1 MFFISVGKMLKL
13 KNFFVVA
20 ALMASICVSLANG
33 SNLTNSEIAAVLLII
48 GGPTLESNN
57 DSDGDGIPDSDDLFP
72 ENPKETKDSDRD
84 GVGDNSDVFPYDSTK
99 SNAVIINFAEASV
112 SSIVLNTDAVSLG
125 ATSRRRGGSKI
136 GQEAVNNNII
146 GFDDNGNE
154 IEDAVESSQI
164 LFVAESVLT
173 PDGQYLYLFTSPHM
187 QRALALPP
195 EVCSLY
201 RVALSTEAVD
211 CLIAAAGDIQPKIL
225 NSRAI
230 YSASRKG
237 IDLRADGAAVLYGL
251 NYERELPDGIAGGT
265 QSGFAW
271 FMSPD
276 GELTGIEPTENFF
289 IWDALWLDDTRI
301 ALLEFKYFELEGEEQ
316 YWRIFDTTTMTNAQ
330 GSPVPTFSNST
341 VSRSPLGLMI
351 QGRLISKTDFTILD
365 RGFERKVIEDSQGN
379 FFGLYSGSLR
389 QIDKD
394 GQRYTGLEIET
405 TEPGAQDANWS
416 KQSGTG
422 TDVKYSQVSSDDTFL
437 AYTKGFLART
447 PIISI
452 EGQAFAGETLEFD
465 YADGTAQINFGGSA
479 KHEWW
484 GVFVT
489 DPITD
494 DLVIH
499 YTVALTDENTQEKT
513 LTIPAD
519 AVNAWLVS
527 EEKPRCRADVSG
539 ESCLN
544 WANPEPDEEGFCLHK
559 YGTLGSEDRC
569 VQLNQ
574 VGNKQLSYRVLR
586 TDMESLRETR
596 FDDAAV
602 YPDGNGNAF
611 PGVQTL
617 ALINGRLQAYF
628 KDSRDHNYYLG
639 VADAN
644 KFWQDGSAALLFAPA
659 QNGSGDD
666 VIITEATSLML
677 PAPLPLSNVTVSAVP
692 SGVRVV
698 VTIQLPAITENQAYE
713 FNAFA
718 GNPTI
723 NVKLLGSSK
732 TLTAAAGP
740 ELTEVDAVTVEFAA
754 TDFETGQIYE
764 AEFVDHFMV
773 NGSVRQRKPAA
784 QLLFSAP

>member
-1 MFFISVGKMLKL
+1 MRTKIL
-13 KNFFVVA
+13 FVVA
-20 ALMASICVSLANG
+20 ALVSSICGSLAN
-33 SNLTNSEIAAVLLII
+33 SSDLTNSELAAVMLII
-48 GGPTLESNN
+48 GGPNLESNN
-57 DSDGDGIPDSDDLFP
+57 DGDGDGIPDSDDLFP
-72 ENPKETKDSDRD
+72 DNPKETKDSDRD

-125 ATSRRRGGSKI
+125 ATSQRRGSSKI
-136 GQEAVNNNII
+136 GQEAGNNNII

-154 IEDAVESSQI
+154 IEDAVETSQI

-187 QRALALPP
+187 QRALALPR

-201 RVALSTEAVD
+201 RVALLTEAVD

-251 NYERELPDGIAGGT
+251 NYERELPEGINGGT

-301 ALLEFKYFELEGEEQ
+301 ALLEFKYFELGGNEQ
-316 YWRIFDTTTMTNAQ
+316 YWRIFDSTTMTNAQ
-330 GSPVPTFSNST
+330 GSPVAAAWAQT
-341 VSRSPLGLMI
+341 VSRSPLGLMVP
-351 QGRLISKTDFTILD
+351 GGLILKTDFTRLSRAD
-365 RGFERKVIEDSQGN
+365 ESLVIEDSQGN
-379 FFGLYSGSLR
+379 FFGLYQGLLR

-394 GQRYTGLEIET
+394 GNSYTGLEIET

-422 TDVKYSQVSSDDTFL
+422 TDVKYSQISSDDTFL

-452 EGQAFAGETLEFD
+452 EGQAFEGETLEFD
-465 YADGTAQINFGGSA
+465 YADGTAKVYFGYSA
-479 KHEWW
+479 KEEWW
-484 GVFVT
+484 GVSVT
-489 DPITD
+489 NPITD

-499 YTVALTDENTQEKT
+499 YTVALTDENTEEKT

-527 EEKPRCRADVSG
+527 EEKPRCYG
-539 ESCLN
+539 FLESCLN

-559 YGTLGSEDRC
+559 YGTSGSEDRC

-574 VGNKQLSYRVLR
+574 AGNEQLSYRVLR

-602 YPDGNGNAF
+602 YPDSGKNAF

-659 QNGSGDD
+659 QNGSGDN
-666 VIITEATSLML
+666 VIITEATSLIL
-677 PAPLPLSNVTVSAVP
+677 PAPLPLSGVSVSAAL
-692 SGVRVV
+692 SGDRVV
-698 VTIQLPAITENQAYE
+698 VTIQLPDITENQAYE

-732 TLTAAAGP
+732 TLTAAVGP
-740 ELTEVDAVTVEFAA
+740 KLTEVDTVTVEFAA
-754 TDFETGQIYE
+754 TDFETGQIYD

-773 NGSVRQRKPAA
+773 SGSVRQRKPAA
-784 QLLFSAP
+784 QLLFTAP